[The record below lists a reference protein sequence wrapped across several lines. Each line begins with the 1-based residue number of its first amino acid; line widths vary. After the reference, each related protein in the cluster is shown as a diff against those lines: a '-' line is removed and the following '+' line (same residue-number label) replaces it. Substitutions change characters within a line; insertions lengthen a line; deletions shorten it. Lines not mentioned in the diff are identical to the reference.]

1 VKLPYLLLILFVGV
15 LVTAAPARA
24 QDSAIAEA
32 LGSVDPSLAYDPN
45 TARVGDFNADGLED
59 VAAIVAGPERRALV
73 VFHPT
78 PNGGYVAYPLYAT
91 LPPGDVDL
99 RLVPAGRHRV
109 LSPQGVVE
117 HATPGIELI
126 FPGRSSALYLWRNG
140 RYQVFPTE
148 NY

>member
-1 VKLPYLLLILFVGV
+1 MLLTLFAAV
-15 LVTAAPARA
+15 LAAAGPAYA
-24 QDSAIAEA
+24 QDSAINQA
-32 LGSVDPSLAYDPN
+32 LSSVDPSLAYDPN
-45 TARVGDFNADGLED
+45 AARVGDFNGDGLED
-59 VAAIVAGPERRALV
+59 VAAIVAGPEKRALV

-99 RLVPAGRHRV
+99 RLVPPGRHRV

-117 HATPGIELI
+117 HATPALELI
-126 FPGRSSALYLWRNG
+126 FPGRSSALYVWRNG
-140 RYQVFPTE
+140 RYQVFATE